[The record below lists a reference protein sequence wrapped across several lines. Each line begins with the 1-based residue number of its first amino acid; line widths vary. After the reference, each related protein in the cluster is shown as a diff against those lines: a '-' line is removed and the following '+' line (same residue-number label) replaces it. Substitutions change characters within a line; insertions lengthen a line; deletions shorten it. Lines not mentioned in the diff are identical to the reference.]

1 MNTTTDAP
9 NVLAT
14 LDLQIAALFIHDANG
29 RIQSSNEPL
38 PNHRAPRFF
47 FARTREGNRWRFR
60 DDLPSAVVEQL
71 EALAA
76 SEPAMTDIR
85 RSMGNLERIRA
96 VLTTHA
102 PILGE
107 SHGPAYHFPVEIP
120 HPSNVV
126 MIDHTN
132 LALLQEMEPDLE
144 RFERNLAVMGPCAVA
159 IEDGRA
165 VSMCFSS
172 RWTAHA
178 AEAGLDTL
186 PHARRRGY
194 AVAVVAAWANA
205 VRQSGRMPLYST
217 SWENLPSQGVAR
229 RLDLILYAEDLS
241 FS

>member
-1 MNTTTDAP
+1 MNRTTDVLNA
-9 NVLAT
+9 LAT
-14 LDLQIAALFIHDANG
+14 LDIQIAALFIHDANG
-29 RIQSSNEPL
+29 RIQRSNEPL
-38 PNHRAPRFF
+38 PNSPAPRFF
-47 FARTREGNRWRFR
+47 FARTLDGNRWRFR
-60 DDLPSAVVEQL
+60 DDLPLAVVEHLQ
-71 EALAA
+71 ALAA
-76 SEPAMTDIR
+76 SEPVMTDIR
-85 RSMGNLERIRA
+85 RPMKNLERIRA

-107 SHGPAYHFPVEIP
+107 SHGPAYRFPDDIP

-126 MIDHTN
+126 MIDQTN
-132 LALLQEMEPDLE
+132 LALLQEMEPDLD
-144 RFERNLAVMGPCAVA
+144 RFERNLAVMGPCAVVV
-159 IEDGRA
+159 EDGTA

-186 PHARRRGY
+186 PPARRRGY

-205 VRQSGRMPLYST
+205 VRESGRMPLYST
-217 SWENLPSQGVAR
+217 SWENLASQAVAR

>member
-1 MNTTTDAP
+1 MNRMADPPSA
-9 NVLAT
+9 LAT

-29 RIQSSNEPL
+29 RMQRSNEPL
-38 PNHRAPRFF
+38 PNSVAPRFF
-47 FARTREGNRWRFR
+47 FARTLEGNRWRFR

-76 SEPAMTDIR
+76 SEPAMSDMR
-85 RSMGNLERIRA
+85 RSMKNLERIRT

-107 SHGPAYHFPVEIP
+107 SHGPAYRFPAEIP
-120 HPSNVV
+120 QPSNVV
-126 MIDHTN
+126 MIDHSN
-132 LALLQEMEPDLE
+132 LALLQEMEPDLD
-144 RFERNLAVMGPCAVA
+144 RFERNRAVMGPCAVVV
-159 IEDGRA
+159 EDGRA

-205 VRQSGRMPLYST
+205 VRESGRMPLYST

-229 RLDLILYAEDLS
+229 RLGLILYAEDLS